1 MISFKSLSRFRLG
14 LALICL
20 VPSSLVFA
28 DGDHKFSSNP
38 TLQTEAATMIK
49 LFELY
54 HFNRGSVHSSDYAGV
69 IPDYMTALD
78 GQHLF
83 FLGVDKTYYT
93 TKYNG
98 ATVYSK
104 VAYNGDIDPAYEIYE
119 TYQKRVK
126 ERINWIF
133 DVLKKPID
141 IESNDTFAPDRTKA
155 TWPETAPDSD
165 DLWRRRL
172 KFELISEL
180 LSQKDDKAKED
191 AKTAS
196 KADKAK
202 LGVAGK
208 AVVTSDAI
216 GEKARVSDVKVSETK
231 TLETKNSLVVS
242 AVISKSGTSTAAT
255 ANTGTVVLKDA
266 EKTGPALSPTDQAK
280 ETVRKRYER
289 MLKNLSDIESGDLA
303 ELYLTS
309 IAALYDPHSN
319 YFSADSYEEF
329 SISMKL
335 QLYGIGAMLRLKD
348 DYCTIEELVPGGPAD
363 LGHQLKPGD
372 KITAVAQDGKVP
384 VDIIGMKLRKIVDMI
399 RGQKGTKVHLTVE
412 PAATSGSSGK
422 KEVII
427 VRDVVKIDSARA
439 HGALFQVPES
449 NGKFTPLGVITL
461 PEFYGPA
468 DEASSSGEITSAS
481 RDTAK
486 LIKQLTEAGAQG
498 IVLDLRH
505 NGGGFLAEAINL
517 AGLFIPQG
525 PVVQV
530 VDSSGERQVDNSE
543 QKKVLYTGP
552 LAVLTDRFSA
562 SASEI
567 VAGALQNYGRA
578 IVIGDTSTHGKGTV
592 QQVLDM
598 KNLTKE
604 LHEAKE
610 KTGAT
615 KLTIQKFYLPNGSS
629 TQLNGVVPDISLP
642 SINDFMPIGESS
654 LPHALIWDRKAAAPN
669 FTGQLLDRKVID
681 QLITTSRQRQS
692 SLPEFSLLKKNVDW
706 FKLRQDEKLV
716 RLNLDE
722 RKKQK
727 EADDQ
732 FTKDMKKERD
742 LLAKA
747 DFSHKEFW
755 VAPPP
760 PKKIKA
766 VSDDPEEQI
775 NSEDDDQAYPKLDIY
790 LRETF
795 RILDDAM
802 KMRDKKD
809 LWVSNHP
816 PLTLAQNV
824 NNN

>member
-1 MISFKSLSRFRLG
+1 MISFIRFSRISIITTILG
-14 LALICL
+14 LVPACL
-20 VPSSLVFA
+20 LLA
-28 DGDHKFSSNP
+28 DGDKKFSSPQILHN
-38 TLQTEAATMIK
+38 EAVTMVK

-54 HFNRGSVHSSDYAGV
+54 HFNRTNVHASDYAEV
-69 IPDYMTALD
+69 IPDYMAALD

-83 FLGVDKTYYT
+83 FLGVDKTYYS

-98 ATVYSK
+98 PTLYANISTT
-104 VAYNGDIDPAYEIYE
+104 GDIEPAYEIYE

-126 ERINWIF
+126 DRIYWIF
-133 DVLKKPID
+133 DTLKKPID
-141 IESNDTFAPDRTKA
+141 LNGNETYAPDRTKA
-155 TWPETAPDSD
+155 EWPATAPDSD
-165 DLWRRRL
+165 DLWSRRL

-180 LSQKDDKAKED
+180 LAQEEAENAQSKSNAKIDKLDSQTKNENITDIQVSSKQQQSTSSPAVTQTKA
-191 AKTAS
+191 TATENS
-196 KADKAK
+196 
-202 LGVAGK
+202 
-208 AVVTSDAI
+208 TI
-216 GEKARVSDVKVSETK
+216 I
-231 TLETKNSLVVS
+231 ETKN
-242 AVISKSGTSTAAT
+242 AT
-255 ANTGTVVLKDA
+255 QKLSQETKLADA
-266 EKTGPALSPTDQAK
+266 KLNKTTPKLSPIDQAK
-280 ETVRKRYER
+280 DTVRKRYER
-289 MLKNLSDIESGDLA
+289 MLKNLNDIESGDLA

-309 IAALYDPHSN
+309 IASLYDPHSN

-363 LGHQLKPGD
+363 IGHQLKPGD
-372 KITAVAQDGKVP
+372 KIIAVAQDGKAP

-399 RGQKGTKVHLTVE
+399 RGQKGSKVHLIIE
-412 PAATSGSSGK
+412 PATSTGSSLK
-422 KEVII
+422 KEVVIA
-427 VRDVVKIDSARA
+427 RDVVKIDSARA
-439 HGALFQVPES
+439 HGALFQVPEADGS
-449 NGKFTPLGVITL
+449 ITPLGVITL
-461 PEFYGPA
+461 PEFYGPT
-468 DEASSSGEITSAS
+468 DEASSTGEITSAS

-486 LIKQLTEAGAQG
+486 LIKQLTQAGAKG

-517 AGLFIPQG
+517 AGLFIPTG

-530 VDSSGERQVDNSE
+530 VDSSGEKQVDNSS
-543 QKKVLYTGP
+543 QKQVLYTGP

-578 IVIGDTSTHGKGTV
+578 IVIGDKSTHGKGTV

-604 LHEAKE
+604 LQESKE

-629 TQLNGVVPDISLP
+629 TQLNGVVPDISLL

-654 LPHALIWDRKAAAPN
+654 LPHALIWDRTQAAPA
-669 FTGQLLDRKVID
+669 FTGHLLDKKVID
-681 QLITTSRQRQS
+681 YLAINSRLRQA
-692 SLPEFSLLKKNVDW
+692 SLPEFTLLNKNIDW
-706 FKLRQDEKLV
+706 FKLRQDEKLI
-716 RLNLDE
+716 RLNIDE
-722 RKKQK
+722 RRMRKS
-727 EADDQ
+727 EDDQ
-732 FTKDMKKERD
+732 FTKEMKKQRD
-742 LLAKA
+742 VLAKS
-747 DFSHKEFW
+747 DFIHKEFW

-760 PKKIKA
+760 PKRIKA
-766 VSDDPEEQI
+766 PSDNPEDKI
-775 NSEDDDQAYPKLDIY
+775 NSDEDDDAYPKMDIY

-802 KMRDKKD
+802 KMKNKKEY
-809 LWVSNHP
+809 WVSNHP

-824 NNN
+824 YNN

>member
-1 MISFKSLSRFRLG
+1 
-14 LALICL
+14 
-20 VPSSLVFA
+20 
-28 DGDHKFSSNP
+28 
-38 TLQTEAATMIK
+38 
-49 LFELY
+49 
-54 HFNRGSVHSSDYAGV
+54 
-69 IPDYMTALD
+69 
-78 GQHLF
+78 
-83 FLGVDKTYYT
+83 
-93 TKYNG
+93 
-98 ATVYSK
+98 
-104 VAYNGDIDPAYEIYE
+104 
-119 TYQKRVK
+119 
-126 ERINWIF
+126 
-133 DVLKKPID
+133 
-141 IESNDTFAPDRTKA
+141 
-155 TWPETAPDSD
+155 
-165 DLWRRRL
+165 
-172 KFELISEL
+172 
-180 LSQKDDKAKED
+180 
-191 AKTAS
+191 
-196 KADKAK
+196 
-202 LGVAGK
+202 
-208 AVVTSDAI
+208 
-216 GEKARVSDVKVSETK
+216 
-231 TLETKNSLVVS
+231 
-242 AVISKSGTSTAAT
+242 
-255 ANTGTVVLKDA
+255 
-266 EKTGPALSPTDQAK
+266 
-280 ETVRKRYER
+280 
-289 MLKNLSDIESGDLA
+289 
-303 ELYLTS
+303 
-309 IAALYDPHSN
+309 
-319 YFSADSYEEF
+319 
-329 SISMKL
+329 
-335 QLYGIGAMLRLKD
+335 
-348 DYCTIEELVPGGPAD
+348 
-363 LGHQLKPGD
+363 
-372 KITAVAQDGKVP
+372 
-384 VDIIGMKLRKIVDMI
+384 
-399 RGQKGTKVHLTVE
+399 
-412 PAATSGSSGK
+412 
-422 KEVII
+422 
-427 VRDVVKIDSARA
+427 VKIDSARA

>member
-1 MISFKSLSRFRLG
+1 
-14 LALICL
+14 
-20 VPSSLVFA
+20 
-28 DGDHKFSSNP
+28 
-38 TLQTEAATMIK
+38 MIK

-54 HFNRGSVHSSDYAGV
+54 HFNRENVHSNDFGNV

-104 VAYNGDIDPAYEIYE
+104 VAYNGDIDPAYEIYA

-126 ERINWIF
+126 DRINWVF
-133 DVLKKPID
+133 DALKQPID
-141 IESNDTFAPDRTKA
+141 LESNDTFAPDRTKA
-155 TWPETAPDSD
+155 EWPETAPDSE

-172 KFELISEL
+172 KYELISEL
-180 LSQKDDKAKED
+180 LSQKEEKAKIDTKPVVKDVDEN
-191 AKTAS
+191 
-196 KADKAK
+196 KATSPKA
-202 LGVAGK
+202 
-208 AVVTSDAI
+208 AVPL
-216 GEKARVSDVKVSETK
+216 VKSESV
-231 TLETKNSLVVS
+231 ETKNIQVAANDKVVS
-242 AVISKSGTSTAAT
+242 VAKTD
-255 ANTGTVVLKDA
+255 VV
-266 EKTGPALSPTDQAK
+266 KTTPLSPIEQAK
-280 ETVRKRYER
+280 DTVKKRYER
-289 MLKNLSDIESGDLA
+289 MLKNLDDIESGDLA

-372 KITAVAQDGKVP
+372 KIIAVAQDGKPP

-399 RGQKGTKVHLTVE
+399 RGQKGSRVHLTVE

-439 HGALFQVPES
+439 HGALFQVPEKD
-449 NGKFTPLGVITL
+449 GKTTALGVITL

-468 DEASSSGEITSAS
+468 DDASNTGEITSAS

-530 VDSSGERQVDNSE
+530 VDSAGDRQVDNSDN
-543 QKKVLYTGP
+543 KKVLYTGP

-604 LHEAKE
+604 LHDSKD

-642 SINDFMPIGESS
+642 SINDFMQIGESS

-669 FTGQLLDRKVID
+669 FTGHLLDRKVID
-681 QLITTSRQRQS
+681 QLMMNSRQRQS
-692 SLPEFSLLKKNVDW
+692 LLPEFTLLRKNVDW
-706 FKLRQDEKLV
+706 FKMRQDEKLI
-716 RLNLDE
+716 RLNFDE
-722 RKKQK
+722 RKKEK

-747 DFSHKEFW
+747 EFNHKEFW

-766 VSDDPEEQI
+766 PSDNPEDQL
-775 NSEDDDQAYPKLDIY
+775 NTEDEDQAYPKMDIY

-802 KMRDKKD
+802 KMKDKKD
-809 LWVSNHP
+809 YWVSNHP
-816 PLTLAQNV
+816 PLTLAQNA

>member
-1 MISFKSLSRFRLG
+1 MITLSRFSRIGLAALALIFSASLG
-14 LALICL
+14 LA
-20 VPSSLVFA
+20 S
-28 DGDHKFSSNP
+28 GDHKFKSTP

-54 HFNRGSVHSSDYAGV
+54 HFNRANVHSSDYSEV
-69 IPDYMTALD
+69 IPDYMQALD

-104 VAYNGDIDPAYEIYE
+104 VAYNGDIDPAYEIFE

-126 ERINWIF
+126 DRINWIYAT
-133 DVLKKPID
+133 LKGPID
-141 IESNDTFAPDRTKA
+141 LNGNETFAPDRTKA
-155 TWPETAPDSD
+155 EWPETAPDSD

-172 KFELISEL
+172 KYELISEL
-180 LSQKDDKAKED
+180 LSQKEEKAEKKDTAVAPKDTTKELDKTKVVQTLTTD
-191 AKTAS
+191 QGKTVMKAEVTGNGS
-196 KADKAK
+196 KANEEIAQ
-202 LGVAGK
+202 A
-208 AVVTSDAI
+208 
-216 GEKARVSDVKVSETK
+216 
-231 TLETKNSLVVS
+231 S
-242 AVISKSGTSTAAT
+242 APK
-255 ANTGTVVLKDA
+255 
-266 EKTGPALSPTDQAK
+266 LSPRDQAI

-289 MLKNLSDIESGDLA
+289 MLKNLDDIESGDLA

-309 IAALYDPHSN
+309 IASLYDPHSN
-319 YFSADSYEEF
+319 YFSADSYDEF

-335 QLYGIGAMLRLKD
+335 QLFGIGAMLRLKD

-363 LGHQLKPGD
+363 VGHQLKPGD
-372 KITAVAQDGKVP
+372 KIIAVAQEGKPP

-399 RGQKGTKVHLTVE
+399 RGQKGTKVHLFIE
-412 PAATSGSSGK
+412 PGSATTSAVK
-422 KEVII
+422 KEVVI

-439 HGALFQVPES
+439 HGSLFQVPDK
-449 NGKFTPLGVITL
+449 NGKTIPLGVITI

-468 DEASSSGEITSAS
+468 DDASSHGEITSAS

-486 LIKQLTEAGAQG
+486 LIKQLTDAGAQG

-517 AGLFIPQG
+517 AGLFIPRG
-525 PVVQV
+525 PMVQV
-530 VDSSGERQVDNSE
+530 VDSAGEKQVDNND
-543 QKKVLYTGP
+543 QKSVLYTGP

-567 VAGALQNYGRA
+567 VTGALQNYGRA
-578 IVIGDTSTHGKGTV
+578 IVIGDQSTHGKGTV

-615 KLTIQKFYLPNGSS
+615 KITIQKFYLPNGSS
-629 TQLNGVVPDISLP
+629 TQLNGVVPDIILP
-642 SINDFMPIGESS
+642 SINQFMPIGESI
-654 LPHALIWDRKAAAPN
+654 LPHALIWDRTQAAPN
-669 FTGQLLDRKVID
+669 FTGHTLDQKIVD
-681 QLITTSRQRQS
+681 QLIAASRIRQS

-706 FKLRQDEKLV
+706 FKMRQDEKLI
-716 RLNLDE
+716 RLNLNE
-722 RKKQK
+722 RKQEK
-727 EADDQ
+727 EADDK

-766 VSDDPEEQI
+766 KSDNPEDEL
-775 NSEDDDQAYPKLDIY
+775 NTDDDDQPYPKMDIY

-795 RILDDAM
+795 RILDDAIGM
-802 KMRDKKD
+802 KNDPT
-809 LWVSNHP
+809 LWASNHP
-816 PLTLAQNV
+816 PLTLAQTNV
-824 NNN
+824 QK

>member
-1 MISFKSLSRFRLG
+1 MISLNRISHYRLF
-14 LALICL
+14 LALL
-20 VPSSLVFA
+20 SFVPLISAYA
-28 DGDHKFSSNP
+28 DGDHKFVSSP
-38 TLQTEAATMIK
+38 TLRTEAATMIK

-54 HFNRGSVHSSDYAGV
+54 HFNRERVHSNDYGNV

-104 VAYNGDIDPAYEIYE
+104 VAYNGDIDPAYEIYG

-126 ERINWIF
+126 ERITW
-133 DVLKKPID
+133 VLDALKQPID
-141 IESNDTFAPDRTKA
+141 LTSNDTFAPDRTKA
-155 TWPETAPDSD
+155 EWPATAPDSD
-165 DLWRRRL
+165 ELWRRRL

-180 LSQKDDKAKED
+180 LSQKEEKAKID
-191 AKTAS
+191 AKAVAKDTKENKELVKKTTPPTAQPE
-196 KADKAK
+196 
-202 LGVAGK
+202 
-208 AVVTSDAI
+208 I
-216 GEKARVSDVKVSETK
+216 
-231 TLETKNSLVVS
+231 LETKNTQV
-242 AVISKSGTSTAAT
+242 TAKDK
-255 ANTGTVVLKDA
+255 TVVA
-266 EKTGPALSPTDQAK
+266 KTDIAKAAPLSPIEQAK
-280 ETVRKRYER
+280 DTVRKRYER
-289 MLKNLSDIESGDLA
+289 MLKNLDDIESGDLA

-372 KITAVAQDGKVP
+372 KIISVAQEGKAP

-399 RGQKGTKVHLTVE
+399 RGQKGTRVHLMVE
-412 PAATSGSSGK
+412 PAGTGGSSGK

-439 HGALFQVPES
+439 HGALFQVPEKD
-449 NGKFTPLGVITL
+449 GKTTALGVITL

-468 DEASSSGEITSAS
+468 DDASNTGEITSAS

-517 AGLFIPQG
+517 AALFIPQG

-530 VDSSGERQVDNSE
+530 VDSAGDRQVDNCDN
-543 QKKVLYTGP
+543 KKVMYTGP

-604 LHEAKE
+604 LHDSKD

-629 TQLNGVVPDISLP
+629 TQLNGVVPDINLP
-642 SINDFMPIGESS
+642 SINDFMQIGESS

-669 FTGQLLDRKVID
+669 FTGHLLERKVID
-681 QLITTSRQRQS
+681 QLIMNSRQRQS
-692 SLPEFSLLKKNVDW
+692 SLPEFTLLRKNVDW
-706 FKLRQDEKLV
+706 FKMRQDEKLI

-722 RKKQK
+722 RKKEK

-732 FTKDMKKERD
+732 FTKEMKKERD

-747 DFSHKEFW
+747 EFTHKEFW

-766 VSDDPEEQI
+766 PSDNPEDQL
-775 NSEDDDQAYPKLDIY
+775 NPEDEDQAYPKMDIY
-790 LRETF
+790 LREAF

-802 KMRDKKD
+802 KMKDKKD
-809 LWVSNHP
+809 FWVSNHP

>member
-180 LSQKDDKAKED
+180 LSQNDDKAKED
-191 AKTAS
+191 AKTKS

-208 AVVTSDAI
+208 AVVTGDAS
-216 GEKARVSDVKVSETK
+216 GVKVPVVDLKLSETK
-231 TLETKNSLVVS
+231 ALETKNSLVVS
-242 AVISKSGTSTAAT
+242 AVTSNSGTSTAAT
-255 ANTGTVVLKDA
+255 ANTGTVALKDA

-604 LHEAKE
+604 LHEAKD

>member
-1 MISFKSLSRFRLG
+1 MISFLRLG
-14 LALICL
+14 RFWLILAIISLA
-20 VPSSLVFA
+20 PFSSVFA
-28 DGDHKFSSNP
+28 DGDHKFASNP

-54 HFNRGSVHSSDYAGV
+54 HFNRGSVHSSDYAAV
-69 IPDYMTALD
+69 IPDYMTTLD

-83 FLGVDKTYYT
+83 FLGADKTYYT

-126 ERINWIF
+126 QRINWVF

-155 TWPETAPDSD
+155 EWPETAPDSD
-165 DLWRRRL
+165 DLWKRRL

-180 LSQKDDKAKED
+180 LSQKDDLVKKDKKSVPQPVKLELKGTETKGDNAEPLKQVAETHN
-191 AKTAS
+191 ATPGVES
-196 KADKAK
+196 KA
-202 LGVAGK
+202 
-208 AVVTSDAI
+208 S
-216 GEKARVSDVKVSETK
+216 
-231 TLETKNSLVVS
+231 
-242 AVISKSGTSTAAT
+242 
-255 ANTGTVVLKDA
+255 TGTTTAVKPDSLKSS
-266 EKTGPALSPTDQAK
+266 EKPSPSLSPIALAK

-289 MLKNLSDIESGDLA
+289 MLKNLDDIESGDLA

-309 IAALYDPHSN
+309 IAGLYDPHSN

-372 KITAVAQDGKVP
+372 KIIAVAQEGSGP
-384 VDIIGMKLRKIVDMI
+384 TDIIGMKLRKIVDMI

-412 PAATSGSSGK
+412 PAASSGSTAK

-449 NGKFTPLGVITL
+449 NGTFTPMGVITL
-461 PEFYGPA
+461 PEFYGPS
-468 DEASSSGEITSAS
+468 DEASSTGEITSAS

-486 LIKQLTEAGAQG
+486 LIKQLTQAGAQS

-530 VDSSGERQVDNSE
+530 VDSAGERQVDNSE
-543 QKKVLYTGP
+543 AKQVLYTGP

-654 LPHALIWDRKAAAPN
+654 LPHALIWDRKQAAPN
-669 FTGQLLDRKVID
+669 FKGQLLERKVID
-681 QLITTSRQRQS
+681 QLIMTSRQRQS
-692 SLPEFSLLKKNVDW
+692 SLPEFSLLRKNVDW
-706 FKLRQDEKLV
+706 FKMRQDEKLI

-727 EADDQ
+727 DFDDQ
-732 FTKDMKKERD
+732 FTKDMKKQRD
-742 LLAKA
+742 LLAKT

-766 VSDDPEEQI
+766 VSDDPDAELS
-775 NSEDDDQAYPKLDIY
+775 SEDDDQAYPKMDIY

-795 RILDDAM
+795 RILDDVIKM
-802 KMRDKKD
+802 KDNKD
-809 LWVSNHP
+809 LWVSNHA

-824 NNN
+824 SNN